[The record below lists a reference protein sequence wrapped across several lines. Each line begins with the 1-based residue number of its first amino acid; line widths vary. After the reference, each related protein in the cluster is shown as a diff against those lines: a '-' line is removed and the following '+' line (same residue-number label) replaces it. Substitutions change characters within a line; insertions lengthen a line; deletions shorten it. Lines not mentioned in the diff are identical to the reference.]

1 MQPDIVAYYPD
12 PVGYLEKIDIMMNMN
27 FGVSLLSPATSRV
40 LILYNKVLKLFPA
53 LPHTC
58 SAKRKAQGFV
68 NSAHA
73 LAYHFC
79 QALPAAFTQPGVRL
93 LAKL

>member
-1 MQPDIVAYYPD
+1 M
-12 PVGYLEKIDIMMNMN
+12 IDIMMNMN
-27 FGVSLLSPATSRV
+27 FGVTLLSPATSRV

-58 SAKRKAQGFV
+58 LAKRKAQVFV
-68 NSAHA
+68 NFAHA

-79 QALPAAFTQPGVRL
+79 LALPAAFTQPGVRL